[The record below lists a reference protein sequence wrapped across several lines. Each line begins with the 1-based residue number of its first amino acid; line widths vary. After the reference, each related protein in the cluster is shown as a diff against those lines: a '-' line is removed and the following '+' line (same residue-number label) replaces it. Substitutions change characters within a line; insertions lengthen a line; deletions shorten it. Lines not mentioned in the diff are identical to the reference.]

1 MKLKFSKVDRQ
12 FNPKFLALAGIYAC
26 AFLTNRNDELRSMS
40 VGDVTP
46 TNRAPASC
54 GVIQ

>member
-12 FNPKFLALAGIYAC
+12 FNPKSPALAGILC
-26 AFLTNRNDELRSMS
+26 LRFLSDRNDQLRSMS

-46 TNRAPASC
+46 TNRASFMW
-54 GVIQ
+54 VIQ